1 MQIVYGIGFRR
12 REIFPVSN
20 ERRIGW
26 NENGEGND
34 RDAEIRYRKRKR
46 LTKTRGARGETIS
59 LPASSREPFCIQHAE
74 SIDAL
79 VCLRP
84 PHPPMLLPLS
94 FRVWSRKTATHSS
107 IHSFIPFHPSFLV
120 PFPPPPFSFLF
131 ALPVLSISVFVSF
144 DSVRVPFPVPNFP
157 RGTFRPAKFCIS
169 WTINYIPSDL
179 PVFLVLLRDFLEIG
193 RHRHRAFE
201 RHRFRGVLGIS
212 RSTPASSLDSITNTR
227 CLYLEVG
234 GFRLII
240 YRFEVFWNY
249 FEIP

>member
-1 MQIVYGIGFRR
+1 M
-12 REIFPVSN
+12 PL
-20 ERRIGW
+20 
-26 NENGEGND
+26 
-34 RDAEIRYRKRKR
+34 AE
-46 LTKTRGARGETIS
+46 S
-59 LPASSREPFCIQHAE
+59 QPFCIQHAE

-157 RGTFRPAKFCIS
+157 RGTFRPAILHFV
-169 WTINYIPSDL
+169 NDQL
-179 PVFLVLLRDFLEIG
+179 FLQIFPFSG
-193 RHRHRAFE
+193 FASRHSKSV
-201 RHRFRGVLGIS
+201 G
-212 RSTPASSLDSITNTR
+212 TTSSI
-227 CLYLEVG
+227 
-234 GFRLII
+234 
-240 YRFEVFWNY
+240 
-249 FEIP
+249 